1 MVQEWEKRE
10 IFKASGEIKDYSS
23 VVKYILGRKNDQ
35 PCVKVF
41 LRNDDENAKSFFKEQ
56 RNGLSQDT
64 QIEFV
69 LLEGNRKKTWEAVM
83 KIKQIERE
91 APNIPRKTR
100 DELEEIA
107 NREADKI
114 YGKYSNVVGIGVS
127 NIHIGNGN
135 VKITPCIVLYC
146 LDKTLVPFGE
156 TPLPSHMGKY
166 LCDTREKIVM
176 FGSCESCL
184 NVNPGCD
191 IGSHFF
197 AGSAGFLVNSSNCP
211 FTGFLTAAHVVVKDV
226 SSIYEENSPNF
237 FVNTYNQQED
247 IMHPSNSGK
256 KIGVVH
262 NCIFGNY
269 CSNGSDV
276 AIVRMSSDAKT
287 TEGEYLKI
295 NVLICHF
302 LIKLLHTIWFLFP
315 TTTLMIVY

>member
-1 MVQEWEKRE
+1 MG
-10 IFKASGEIKDYSS
+10 S
-23 VVKYILGRKNDQ
+23 
-35 PCVKVF
+35 C
-41 LRNDDENAKSFFKEQ
+41 
-56 RNGLSQDT
+56 
-64 QIEFV
+64 
-69 LLEGNRKKTWEAVM
+69 
-83 KIKQIERE
+83 
-91 APNIPRKTR
+91 
-100 DELEEIA
+100 
-107 NREADKI
+107 KI

-127 NIHIGNGN
+127 NIHIGNDN

-156 TPLPSHMGKY
+156 TPLSSHMGKY

-237 FVNTYNQQED
+237 IVNTYNQQED

-269 CSNGSDV
+269 CSNG
-276 AIVRMSSDAKT
+276 
-287 TEGEYLKI
+287 
-295 NVLICHF
+295 
-302 LIKLLHTIWFLFP
+302 
-315 TTTLMIVY
+315 